1 MQGTLK
7 LGLTNVVDNDQKD
20 YGMLY
25 VIVVL
30 LSFRLTDEHLKQ
42 IEVNQSL
49 LANFFHTQYMC
60 GVVSIQMTLDKT
72 MEYIL
77 PGGIMYVQCPRA
89 SLINRYR
96 NGTLVRNYRME
107 KGGRNNGS

>member
-7 LGLTNVVDNDQKD
+7 MGLTNIVDNDQKD
-20 YGMLY
+20 YGLY
-25 VIVVL
+25 LYLYIYIYYF
-30 LSFRLTDEHLKQ
+30 SNDYLKH
-42 IEVNQSL
+42 IEVNQTL
-49 LANFFHTQYMC
+49 LARFFHTQYMC

-89 SLINRYR
+89 SLINRYK
-96 NGTLVRNYRME
+96 NGTLVRNVE
-107 KGGRNNGS
+107 KKSKRIGN

>member
-7 LGLTNVVDNDQKD
+7 MGLTNVVDNDQKD
-20 YGMLY
+20 YGSY
-25 VIVVL
+25 IFIFCF
-30 LSFRLTDEHLKQ
+30 SFSNNHLKH
-42 IEVNQSL
+42 IEVNQAL
-49 LANFFHTQYMC
+49 LARFFHTQYMC

-89 SLINRYR
+89 SLINRYK
-96 NGTLVRNYRME
+96 NGTLVRNVEE
-107 KGGRNNGS
+107 KKANWQLIP